1 MTDARQD
8 GQTSGRRTRPP
19 GPAPA
24 AWFTAPVVPADH
36 LRRLRLLRLLDRGA
50 SSPIVV
56 VSAPAGSGKTAL
68 VADWVDFRDLHD
80 QTAWITLERDDE
92 AFWSRLLD
100 GLERLGVAVPA
111 RDVPAGT
118 GVDRPLLTDLAGE
131 IAKVGRPVTVVLD
144 GYEMTATDVATHLD
158 FLLRRS
164 GGCLC
169 VVLVSRVDP
178 VLPLYRYRLEG
189 TLTEIRT
196 ADLAFTDAEAER
208 LLSDAHVLLTRESV
222 RALNEHVQG
231 WVAGVR
237 YASKFL
243 ATSEDPDEAIA
254 KVSGDSGDIREFLT
268 GEVLAAQT
276 PTNRSLLLSTSIPA
290 TIMPGLAEALGGRAA
305 SRKLSLLARANTFVE
320 PVSGRPGSFR
330 YHPLFRELLRSELS
344 FEAPDEMERLQRV
357 AAEWFAQQGHVAESV
372 SHFAEISAWAEAAG
386 TVVDQL
392 AFAELLTG
400 GANDTLATLLDPIP
414 DELRDPAAAVVRAA
428 LALGH
433 GDTERVVTELTLV
446 PDVPRSARD
455 GHGGALALAVAVLR
469 TIRARGSDDP
479 NEAFEL
485 AEEAEEALAARRG
498 RKRADAE
505 HEIAAI
511 VLASKGISALRL
523 GRLDEAH
530 RLFTQGAESALPVGS
545 EAFRVEC
552 QGYLALIAC
561 LRDELSTALLLADEA
576 NVTADEGGIGVRD
589 RSAAA
594 EVALAWVDLER
605 YDLVGAARHLRLATL
620 SDAFMGDRVP
630 ETMLGITRSRVQAA
644 RGDVKGAMSIVAKT
658 SADMGGENDWL
669 TAQLRLATAHL
680 MIRTEDTAAAV
691 LELDG
696 LEQAHPAETALIV
709 AKARLLEGDVD
720 GSRRALPQAL
730 TQDAP
735 RRIQV
740 AAWLVEATCRLREG
754 SSSQAREALGRS
766 LRLAAPEGLRLPFH
780 EASPEVTSLLSDDA
794 SRVPGSTLSLA
805 GAEVASTGR
814 CSTTSATATGS
825 DDPPLFVQ
833 QLTEKELEVLGHLA
847 ERWANDEIAAAMF
860 VSVNTIRTHV
870 QSIHRKLGV
879 SRRKAAVERARELD
893 ILPGGGRPEPS
904 SPQ

>member
-1 MTDARQD
+1 M
-8 GQTSGRRTRPP
+8 
-19 GPAPA
+19 
-24 AWFTAPVVPADH
+24 
-36 LRRLRLLRLLDRGA
+36 
-50 SSPIVV
+50 VV

-68 VADWVDFRDLHD
+68 VADWVDFRGLHE

-100 GLERLGVAVPA
+100 GLERLGVVVPA
-111 RDVPAGT
+111 RDMPAGA
-118 GVDRPLLTDLAGE
+118 GVDRPLLTELAGE
-131 IAKVGRPVTVVLD
+131 IAKIGSPVTVVLD

-164 GGCLC
+164 AGCLRI
-169 VVLVSRVDP
+169 VLVSRVDP

-196 ADLAFTDAEAER
+196 ADLAFTDSEAER
-208 LLSDAHVLLTRESV
+208 LLSGAHVLLTPVSV

-231 WVAGVR
+231 WAAGLR
-237 YASKFL
+237 YASTFL

-254 KVSGDSGDIREFLT
+254 RVSGDTGDFREFLI

-276 PTNRSLLLSTSIPA
+276 PANRRLLLSTSIPA
-290 TIMPGLAEALGGRAA
+290 TIRPGLAEALGGRAA

-320 PVSGRPGSFR
+320 PVSGQPGCFR

-344 FEAPDEMERLQRV
+344 FEAPHEMDRLQRV
-357 AAEWFAQQGHVAESV
+357 AAEWFAQEGCVAESV

-400 GANDTLATLLDPIP
+400 GAQDTLATLLAPMP
-414 DELRDPAAAVVRAA
+414 DEVRDPAASVVRAA
-428 LALGH
+428 LALGQ
-433 GDTERVVTELTLV
+433 GDTERVITELTRV

-455 GHGGALALAVAVLR
+455 GHGGALALAVAVLQS
-469 TIRARGSDDP
+469 IRARSSDDP

-505 HEIAAI
+505 HEIAAL
-511 VLASKGISALRL
+511 VFACKGIAALRR

-530 RLFTQGAESALPVGS
+530 RLFTQGAEAALPLGS
-545 EAFRVEC
+545 EAVRVEC

-576 NVTADEGGIGVRD
+576 NATAEEGGIGVRD
-589 RSAAA
+589 RSAAP

-605 YDLVGAARHLRLATL
+605 YDLVGAARHLRLATV
-620 SDAFMGDRVP
+620 SNAFMGDRVP

-644 RGDVKGAMSIVAKT
+644 RGDVKGALSIVAKT
-658 SADMGGENDWL
+658 SADMGGGNDWL

-691 LELDG
+691 LEVDG

-709 AKARLLEGDVD
+709 AKARLLEGDDD
-720 GSRRALPQAL
+720 GSRQALPQAL

-766 LRLAAPEGLRLPFH
+766 LRLAAPESLRLPFH
-780 EASPEVTSLLSDDA
+780 EASPAVTSLLSDDE
-794 SRVPGSTLSLA
+794 SRVPGSTLSIA
-805 GAEVASTGR
+805 RAEVASTALYP
-814 CSTTSATATGS
+814 TTSATATGLD
-825 DDPPLFVQ
+825 DDPLLFVE

-879 SRRKAAVERARELD
+879 RRRKAAVERARELD
-893 ILPGGGRPEPS
+893 ILPGGGGREPAA
-904 SPQ
+904 PG